1 VLYHDLCDSMG
12 GAKTLCYPTPWKICV
27 EYAQEGSVYLYK
39 IIIVIVFRYVLNM
52 LNKGVFIYIRS

>member
-1 VLYHDLCDSMG
+1 MLYHDLCDSMG

-39 IIIVIVFRYVLNM
+39 IIIVIVFRYVVVGFQ
-52 LNKGVFIYIRS
+52 KVVFLYIRS

>member
-1 VLYHDLCDSMG
+1 LCDSMG

>member
-27 EYAQEGSVYLYK
+27 EYAQ
-39 IIIVIVFRYVLNM
+39 
-52 LNKGVFIYIRS
+52 